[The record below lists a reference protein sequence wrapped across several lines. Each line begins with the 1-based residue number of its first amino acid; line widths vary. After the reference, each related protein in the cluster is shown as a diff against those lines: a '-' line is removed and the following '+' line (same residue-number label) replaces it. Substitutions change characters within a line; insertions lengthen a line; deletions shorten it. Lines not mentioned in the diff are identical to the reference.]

1 MKKISKNKWPLFF
14 TGINIV
20 LFCLFFLLPAILGLY
35 YSLTD
40 YKGYS
45 GEKFIGLANYIEL
58 LKDKSF
64 YKALLRTAE
73 YTIVDVPILYAVSL
87 LVAVMLNN
95 DKVKGKFI
103 SKIIFFLP
111 WTISGIIA
119 GVIWRWLFG
128 ENFGFINYVISEL
141 HGEPVSWFT
150 NGNFAF
156 MVIVFASVWSYTAFN
171 MLQFMTALKNIP
183 KSLYEAAD
191 IDGAKW
197 IDKFRHITL
206 PTLKPTSFMIILL
219 ATINAMKE
227 FALIQSLTNGGPGTD
242 NMLIVQYIYS
252 TGFDKM
258 RVGYASA
265 ASMVLFVVLLA
276 LGVIQMKIGGS
287 SNEE

>member
-1 MKKISKNKWPLFF
+1 
-14 TGINIV
+14 
-20 LFCLFFLLPAILGLY
+20 LPAILGLY

-45 GEKFIGLANYIEL
+45 GEKFIGLANYMEL

-141 HGEPVSWFT
+141 HGEPVPWFT

-206 PTLKPTSFMIILL
+206 PTLKPTSFMVILL

-276 LGVIQMKIGGS
+276 LGIIQMKIGGS

>member
-1 MKKISKNKWPLFF
+1 MKKFSKNKWPLIF
-14 TGINIV
+14 TGVNII
-20 LFCLFFLLPAILGLY
+20 LFCLFFLLPAVLGLY

-45 GEKFIGLANYIEL
+45 GEKFIGLANYMEL
-58 LKDKSF
+58 FKDKSF

-141 HGEPVSWFT
+141 HGESVPWFT

-206 PTLKPTSFMIILL
+206 PTLKPTSFMVILL

-276 LGVIQMKIGGS
+276 LGIIQMKIGGS

>member
-1 MKKISKNKWPLFF
+1 MKKFSKNKWPLIF
-14 TGINIV
+14 TGVNII
-20 LFCLFFLLPAILGLY
+20 LFCLFFLLPAVLGLY

-45 GEKFIGLANYIEL
+45 GEKFIGLANYMEL
-58 LKDKSF
+58 FKDKSF

-141 HGEPVSWFT
+141 HGESVPWFT

-206 PTLKPTSFMIILL
+206 PTLKPTSFMVILL

-265 ASMVLFVVLLA
+265 ASMVLFVVF
-276 LGVIQMKIGGS
+276 IGIRYN
-287 SNEE
+287 SNEDRRKQQ

>member
-1 MKKISKNKWPLFF
+1 MKKFSKNKWPLFF

-45 GEKFIGLANYIEL
+45 GEKFIGLANYMEL

-141 HGEPVSWFT
+141 HGEPVPWFT

-206 PTLKPTSFMIILL
+206 PTLKPTSFMVILL

-276 LGVIQMKIGGS
+276 LGIIQMKIGGS

>member
-1 MKKISKNKWPLFF
+1 MKKFSKNKWPLFF
-14 TGINIV
+14 TGINII

-45 GEKFIGLANYIEL
+45 GEKFIGLANYMEL

-128 ENFGFINYVISEL
+128 ENFGFINYVINEL
-141 HGEPVSWFT
+141 HGEPVPWFT

-206 PTLKPTSFMIILL
+206 PTLKPTSFMVILL

-276 LGVIQMKIGGS
+276 LGIIQMKIGGS